1 MNAHVMDHVQN
12 SFEWGL
18 PFVGKIFLSQYL
30 SRHAL
35 MLLLSAGVLVVVFCF
50 IYRRRQ
56 RVPAGLTNFLEVFVI
71 FIRDQIAGECLGPRE
86 GRRMTPF
93 FCTLFFFI
101 LVMNIMGLIPQFSS
115 ASSNINVTGALAFII
130 FLLMT
135 VGAIGKNGVSR
146 FLRSF
151 APSGVPGP
159 ILLLI
164 VPLEVVAFLAKVV
177 TLAMRL
183 FMNML
188 AGHLIILSMLGIVVV
203 IGIKA
208 GPIFLVVIFM
218 YALELLVAFLQAYIF
233 TLLSAVF
240 IGQAYQSE
248 H

>member
-1 MNAHVMDHVQN
+1 MDHVQN
-12 SFEWGL
+12 SFEWHL
-18 PFVGKIFLSQYL
+18 PFIGDIFLPQYL

-35 MLLLSAGVLVVVFCF
+35 MLLLSAGVLVVLFCF

-56 RVPAGLTNFLEVFVI
+56 RVPTGLTNLLEVFVI
-71 FIRDQIAGECLGPRE
+71 FIRDQIAEECLGPQE

-101 LVMNIMGLIPQFSS
+101 LVMNIMGLIPLFSS
-115 ASSNINVTGALAFII
+115 ASSNINVTGALAFVV

-135 VGAIGKNGVSR
+135 IGAIGKNGVSK

-159 ILLLI
+159 MLVLI

-177 TLAMRL
+177 TLALRL

-188 AGHLIILSMLGIVVV
+188 AGHLIILSMLGVIVA

-208 GPIFLVVIFM
+208 GPIVLLVVFM